1 MATRREVGNIVE
13 HYKRLSGESG
23 VVAYE
28 IGNESITV
36 LFDNGWRYLYT
47 RRSAGAG
54 NIAQM
59 HKLAR
64 AGRGLSTFI
73 SQSVH
78 DRYERKW
85 Q

>member
-1 MATRREVGNIVE
+1 MVE
-13 HYKRLSGESG
+13 RYKRLSGDSG

-28 IGNESITV
+28 IGDGSIMV
-36 LFDNGWRYLYT
+36 LFDNGWHYLYT
-47 RRSAGAG
+47 RRSAGAA

-59 HKLAR
+59 HRLAR

-78 DRYERKW
+78 DRYECKW

>member
-1 MATRREVGNIVE
+1 MVE
-13 HYKRLSGESG
+13 PYKRLSGDSG

-28 IGNESITV
+28 IGKGAITV
-36 LFDNGWRYLYT
+36 LFDNGWHYLYT
-47 RRSAGAG
+47 GRSAGAS

-59 HKLAR
+59 QRLAQ

-73 SQSVH
+73 SQFVH

>member
-1 MATRREVGNIVE
+1 VE
-13 HYKRLSGESG
+13 EAVERYKRLNGDSG

-28 IGNESITV
+28 IGADSITV
-36 LFDNGWRYLYT
+36 LFTNGWHYLYT
-47 RRSAGAG
+47 KRSAGAA

-59 HKLAR
+59 QRLAR

-78 DRYERKW
+78 DRFARKW
-85 Q
+85 E